1 MEVKLKAV
9 NIAPTVTTDVFFEDS
24 AKWTVVKTGS
34 SNKNTGSFSNNDLN
48 LQIGRY
54 GTLPGNTVKVTNNGV
69 VMDPTKEYLM
79 FIKLN
84 VNANYQGRFD
94 VCGVEFKNLPTGKE
108 VVRRFKPLTTDLHFK
123 LSQTKTN
130 NTVTAQITKD
140 RMVIDYCRIVE
151 YDVLYLDLYTTEPVL
166 YQSNVKDIYEPDKI
180 KSDYAKSFD
189 IPGSKTNNQ
198 FFSHWYKVSVRGDF
212 DQNVKI
218 PVVIQKNELDILEG
232 YMVLNE
238 VTMNGSDIKYNI
250 SVIAEMANI
259 WNDIETLKLKDLDLA
274 EYNHSIDMKKLYVDL
289 PEAGSISSP
298 PSIDLTLVNTAYTFE
313 ASKTGV
319 CTLLTMPNGTIR
331 TKIVIA
337 NHGYSEGDFVRL
349 NTIFYPNGTGG
360 GGNYFPL
367 EPMSGDFIVEGIFDA
382 NTFYVNCN
390 FIGNTSTLVRTAIR
404 KVNYTGNGWFYGF
417 INRGHTTKNVALPT
431 KSRPQ
436 LFLKGIFDK
445 IFKEAGYQYTSDF
458 LNTNYFKSLCAD
470 LVTKEITQL
479 SDDLGAMNVE
489 AKQTYTE
496 NNFMPGF
503 GVPVSDSKHFLKT
516 AYFGP
521 TTNDV
526 CGFPKRGAAKTYSI
540 IPYGTTF
547 ETDLEWGTELV
558 DPQNLYSNGIFTPKL
573 NGDYRMQVQI
583 TVGCSILNNAP
594 TVQYILPQKQKFK
607 ETSHWIGFDNDLDGT
622 PASTNLWVY
631 NTKERDR
638 NSGMVFW
645 LEIMDITDNKSIWKS
660 AEYLATPSS
669 RSITKYDYND
679 CFVDINQT
687 AALPLKKNHSYKYV
701 LKYTRN
707 QKLLL
712 GAEASAEDKWR
723 WGVSFVEYNAF
734 CSIPTFYTQK
744 TAPSSFGND
753 SWSVWVVGNNQKT
766 QIKQS
771 SLFSPVVQD
780 ITGYNYVK
788 FELLQSIAE
797 GSDVYIKH
805 FIADMT
811 QSEFLTSIN
820 KMFNLHWAWDRN
832 NKRYIIEPFY
842 NFYNQTELDW
852 TKKVNTK
859 DEIKLEP
866 LDNSKKYTLKYKD
879 ANDYYN
885 KDYKDAFNVT
895 YGESIVVNSSEV
907 ATNETN
913 IETGFSLGVLVQFP
927 VDPLNTMI
935 MPTYTTQNIGN
946 GVVTDSNSGNSIFV
960 YICGGKKYTK
970 TPMTLDDGAV
980 STTQVWE
987 GTKYNFYPFVGHVD
1001 STYAPY
1007 YDICFA
1013 NPAQFSYIMKNYT
1026 THNLYNK
1033 FWRDWFNLILN
1044 RDQKKV
1050 TYRINL
1056 TDTDIFNLDYSK
1068 RYIINKEPFRLVSI
1082 TDHNL
1087 TANNIATAV
1096 FIKDISSKVFTPK
1109 TISNGGGNNPWDVDN
1124 ESTPWDQD
1132 EWSLDPYVFA
1142 GSTEWSPNG
1151 GQYYAVSSYQGVN
1164 SWSDSASSIS
1174 NAESKTFKDKNFG
1187 NSAQFDSISMG
1198 TNNFDNGGDNFV
1210 SGDSNRIYGRGNFV
1224 SGMNNEVS
1232 TKNAIIIGDNI
1243 KATMPGVYFQDVFI
1257 DPDGIVHNATNVFNG
1272 GQGETVNYY
1281 ESVNNLYKPN
1291 VLGRISGTSSPTN
1304 PFGGVLVIDNP
1315 HIDFTR
1321 VLGYDNRHD
1330 EIRNY

>member
-24 AKWTVVKTGS
+24 TKWTVALTGPS
-34 SNKNTGSFSNNDLN
+34 TKNSGSFSNNDLN
-48 LQIGRY
+48 LQIGRW
-54 GTLPGNTVKVTNNGV
+54 GTLPGNTVTVTNNGV
-69 VMDPTKEYLM
+69 VLDTTKEYLM
-79 FIKLN
+79 FIKVN
-84 VNANYQGRFD
+84 VNANYQGKFD
-94 VCGVEFKNLPTGKE
+94 VCGNEFKNLPVGKE
-108 VVRRFKPLTTDLHFK
+108 IVRRFKPTTTDLNFK
-123 LSQTKTN
+123 LSQTITN
-130 NTVTAQITKD
+130 NSLTAKVTKD

-198 FFSHWYKVSVRGDF
+198 FFSHWYKVSARGDF

-218 PVVIQKNELDILEG
+218 PVVIQKMELDILEG
-232 YMVLNE
+232 YMVLND
-238 VTMNGSDIKYNI
+238 VTINGSDVKYNI

-259 WNDIETLKLKDLDLA
+259 WNDIETLKLKDLDLTK
-274 EYNHSIDMKKLYVDL
+274 YNHSIDMKKLYVDL
-289 PEAGSISSP
+289 PEYGTISSP
-298 PSIDLTLVNTAYTFE
+298 PSIDPGLVNTAYTFE
-313 ASKTGV
+313 ASKLGV
-319 CTLLTMPNGTIR
+319 STLLTMPNGTIR

-349 NTIFYPNGTGG
+349 DSIFYPNNNGS
-360 GGNYFPL
+360 GNYFPL
-367 EPMSGDFIVEGIFDA
+367 FSMCGDFVVEAIFDN
-382 NTFYVNCN
+382 NTFYINCN
-390 FIGNTSTLVRTAIR
+390 FEGNTSTLVKSAVRRI
-404 KVNYTGNGWFYGF
+404 NYTGDGWFYGF

-445 IFKEAGYQYTSDF
+445 IFKESGYQYTSQF

-470 LVTKEITQL
+470 LITKEITQL
-479 SDDLGAMNVE
+479 SDDLGSNNVE
-489 AKQTYTE
+489 AKQTYSE
-496 NNFMPGF
+496 NNYMPGF
-503 GVPVSDSKHFLKT
+503 GTPITDSKHFLKT
-516 AYFGP
+516 FYFGP
-521 TTNDV
+521 EQINPN
-526 CGFPKRGAAKTYSI
+526 CNQPFKNSFKSYSNI
-540 IPYGTTF
+540 VYGTTY
-547 ETDLEWGTELV
+547 ESDLIWGTELV
-558 DPQNLYSNGIFTPKL
+558 DPNNLYSNGVFTPTL
-573 NGDYRMQVQI
+573 NGDYRMQAFI
-583 TVGCSILNNAP
+583 TVGCSMANK
-594 TVQYILPQKQKFK
+594 VMKGQYILPQKQKFK
-607 ETSHWIGFDNDLDGT
+607 QTSHWYGIDNDLDGT
-622 PASTNLWVY
+622 PASNDIWVY
-631 NTKERDR
+631 NTGVRDG

-660 AEYLATPSS
+660 VEYLATPSARLVS
-669 RSITKYDYND
+669 KYDYND

-687 AALPLKKNHSYKYV
+687 CALPLKKDHSYKYV

-707 QKLLL
+707 QKLYM
-712 GAEASAEDKWR
+712 GAEPNAENKWK
-723 WGVSFVEYNAF
+723 WAVSKAELDIF
-734 CSIPTFYTQK
+734 CTATYYTEK
-744 TAPSSFGND
+744 SSPSSFGND
-753 SWSVWVVGNNQKT
+753 SWSIWTVGNNQKT
-766 QIKQS
+766 GIREGTSGNIKN
-771 SLFSPVVQD
+771 

-805 FIADMT
+805 FVADMT
-811 QSEFLTSIN
+811 QSEFLSSVN

-832 NKRYIIEPFY
+832 NKKYIIEPFY

-885 KDYKDAFNVT
+885 KDYSDAFGST
-895 YGESIVVNSSEV
+895 YGESVIINSSEV

-946 GVVTDSNSGNSIFV
+946 GVVTDSNSGNGIFV
-960 YICGGKKYTK
+960 YICGGKKYSK

-980 STTQVWE
+980 TATQVWE
-987 GTKYNFYPFVGHVD
+987 GTKFNYYPFVGHVD

-1033 FWRDWFNLILN
+1033 FWRDWFNLVLN
-1044 RDQKKV
+1044 RDQKKI
-1050 TYRINL
+1050 TYKINL

-1082 TDHNL
+1082 SDHNL

-1096 FIKDISSKVFTPK
+1096 FIKDISSKVFKTK
-1109 TISNGGGNNPWDVDN
+1109 TITYGGGDNPWDKDN
-1124 ESTPWDQD
+1124 EDTNWNQG
-1132 EWSLDPYVFA
+1132 EWSTDPYVFA
-1142 GSTEWSPNG
+1142 GKEEWNPGSA
-1151 GQYYAVSSYQGVN
+1151 QYYAVSSYQGVN
-1164 SWSDSASSIS
+1164 SWSDSASSLS
-1174 NAESKTFKDKNFG
+1174 NAEGKVAKDKNFG

-1224 SGMNNEVS
+1224 SGMNNQVA

-1243 KATMPGVYFQDVFI
+1243 RASRPGVYFQDVFI
-1257 DPDGIVHNATNVFNG
+1257 DPDGLVHNATNRFQG
-1272 GQGETVNYY
+1272 GFGETINYY
-1281 ESVNNLYKPN
+1281 ESVNNLYQPN
-1291 VLGRISGTSSPTN
+1291 VLGRITGTTSPSN
-1304 PFGGVLVIDNP
+1304 PFGGVLEIDNP
-1315 HIDFTR
+1315 LIQFTLITGTDIR
-1321 VLGYDNRHD
+1321 YD
-1330 EIRNY
+1330 EIRNF

>member
-24 AKWTVVKTGS
+24 AKWTVTQTGTS
-34 SNKNTGSFSNNDLN
+34 IYNTGSFKNNDLN
-48 LQIGRY
+48 LQIGRF
-54 GTLPGNTVKVTNNGV
+54 GALPGNTVTVKNNGV
-69 VMDPTKEYLM
+69 VLDTTKEYLM
-79 FIKLN
+79 FIKMN
-84 VNANYQGRFD
+84 VSANYK
-94 VCGVEFKNLPTGKE
+94 GVFKVGGFEFKNLPTGKE
-108 VVRRFKPLTTDLHFK
+108 VVRRFKPTSTELKFELLQKYAESNVLTKAL
-123 LSQTKTN
+123 
-130 NTVTAQITKD
+130 KD
-140 RMVIDYCRIVE
+140 RLVIDYCRIVE
-151 YDVLYLDLYTTEPVL
+151 YDVLYLDLYTTEPIL

-189 IPGSKTNNQ
+189 LPGSKANNQ
-198 FFSHWYKVSVRGDF
+198 FFSHWYRVSARGDF

-238 VTMNGSDIKYNI
+238 VTINGSDVKYNV

-259 WNDIETLKLKDLDLA
+259 WNDIETLKLKDLDLSK
-274 EYNHSIDMKKLYVDL
+274 YNHSIDMKKLYVDL
-289 PEAGSISSP
+289 PDAGTIAVP
-298 PSIDLTLVNTAYTFE
+298 PSTDLSLVNTVYTFE
-313 ASKTGV
+313 ASKDGQS
-319 CTLLTMPNGTIR
+319 TLLTMPNKTIR
-331 TKIVIA
+331 TKITIA

-349 NTIFYPNGTGG
+349 NTVFYPAVGSG
-360 GGNYFPL
+360 YFPV
-367 EPMSGDFIVEGIFDA
+367 PSMSIDCIVEGVFDA

-390 FIGNTSTLVRTAIR
+390 FDAPTSAHFVRTIV
-404 KVNYTGNGWFYGF
+404 KKINFTGDGWFYGF
-417 INRGHTTKNVALPT
+417 INRGHTTKNIALPT

-445 IFKEAGYQYTSDF
+445 IFKESGYQYTSEF

-479 SDDLGAMNVE
+479 SDDLGTNYVE
-489 AKQTYTE
+489 AKQTYNE
-496 NNFMPGF
+496 LNYMVNSLVGP
-503 GVPVSDSKHFLKT
+503 PVLDSKHFLKT

-521 TTNDV
+521 QTNDV
-526 CGFPKRGAAKTYSI
+526 CGYSKRQAFKSYSI

-547 ETDLEWGTELV
+547 ETDLEWGTELT
-558 DPQNLYSNGIFTPKL
+558 DPQNLYSNGVFTPKL
-573 NGDYRMQVQI
+573 NGDYRMQAFI

-594 TVQYILPQKQKFK
+594 MGQVILPQKQTFK
-607 ETSHWIGFDNDLDGT
+607 ETSHWYGIDNDLDGT

-631 NTKERDR
+631 NTKERDG
-638 NSGMVFW
+638 NSGMMFW
-645 LEIMDITDNKSIWKS
+645 LEIIDITDNKSIWKS
-660 AEYLATPSS
+660 VEYLATPSVRGVS
-669 RSITKYDYND
+669 KYDYND

-687 AALPLKKNHSYKYV
+687 AALPLKKNHSYKWV

-712 GAEASAEDKWR
+712 GPEGSTGSKWR
-723 WGVSFVEYNAF
+723 WGVSQVEYNVF
-734 CSIPTFYTQK
+734 CNPSFYTQK
-744 TAPSSFGND
+744 SAPSSFGND
-753 SWSVWVVGNNQKT
+753 SWSIFIVGNNQTTDKRT
-766 QIKQS
+766 S
-771 SLFSPVVQD
+771 GNSPAKV
-780 ITGYNYVK
+780 TGYNYVK
-788 FELLQSIAE
+788 FELMQAVAE
-797 GSDVYIKH
+797 GSDIYIRH

-842 NFYNQTELDW
+842 NFYKQDELDW
-852 TKKVNTK
+852 TIKVNTK

-866 LDNSKKYTLKYKD
+866 LDNSKQYTLKYKD
-879 ANDYYN
+879 SNDYYN
-885 KDYKDAFNVT
+885 KDYRDAFNVT
-895 YGESIVVNSSEV
+895 YGESVVINSSEV
-907 ATNETN
+907 ANAETK
-913 IETGFSLGVLVQFP
+913 IESGFSLGVLVQYPIDP
-927 VDPLNTMI
+927 VNTMI

-946 GVVTDSNSGNSIFV
+946 GTVTDSNSSDGVYV

-970 TPMTLDDGAV
+970 TPMTLDDGAANV
-980 STTQVWE
+980 TAVWE
-987 GTKYNFYPFVGHVD
+987 GTKFNFFPFVGHVD

-1082 TDHNL
+1082 SDHNL

-1096 FIKDISSKVFTPK
+1096 FIKDVSSKVFKPK

-1124 ESTPWDQD
+1124 ESIDWTEN
-1132 EWSLDPYVFA
+1132 EWSLNHYEFP
-1142 GSTEWSPNG
+1142 GSVEFQPGG
-1151 GQYYAVSSYQGVN
+1151 GQYNAISAYQAKN
-1164 SWSDSASSIS
+1164 SWADSGSSIS
-1174 NAESKTFKDKNFG
+1174 NAETQTFKNKNFG
-1187 NSAQFDSISMG
+1187 NSTQFDSISMG

-1210 SGDSNRIYGRGNFV
+1210 SGDSNRIYGRGNVV

-1232 TKNAIIIGDNI
+1232 TRNAIVMGDNI
-1243 KATMPGVYFQDVFI
+1243 RANMPGIYFQDIFI
-1257 DPDGIVHNATNVFNG
+1257 DPDGVIHNATNVFNG

-1304 PFGGVLVIDNP
+1304 PFGGVLEVDNP
-1315 HIDFTR
+1315 YIDFTR